1 MVLNKWEYND
11 KKPPSQNS
19 RRQTQTQNSYFK
31 QQKRRKISLKVKNIS
46 TNDGQKKSIN
56 LGLKYN
62 KVYAA
67 KCILK

>member
-1 MVLNKWEYND
+1 MIRSLLVKIVGDRHKLKILIY
-11 KKPPSQNS
+11 
-19 RRQTQTQNSYFK
+19 K

>member
-1 MVLNKWEYND
+1 MIRSLLVKIVGDRHKLKILFY
-11 KKPPSQNS
+11 
-19 RRQTQTQNSYFK
+19 K